1 MNFSLISFS
10 TWLTA
15 ILSYNPTWVFS
26 VMSHNNIPNN
36 AEEIKMRELLGAQ
49 SSFYNVFDAQKLDL
63 CGQFQEPKL
72 ILTSNEKIHLLKSLI
87 FVTSYFRVI
96 CLFPIFFVW
105 ADNITL
111 PINLLRLTYSRNERV
126 ICIYLM
132 VETKYIKTQITLLL
146 HLSKGQKEIIIK
158 LHIC

>member
-1 MNFSLISFS
+1 MYISIFIIHRRKNRSTFNLIRCVWDFEANHVDEYSQWLWANVALLSVIVESLQLFQSN
-10 TWLTA
+10 
-15 ILSYNPTWVFS
+15 LS
-26 VMSHNNIPNN
+26 
-36 AEEIKMRELLGAQ
+36 
-49 SSFYNVFDAQKLDL
+49 
-63 CGQFQEPKL
+63 
-72 ILTSNEKIHLLKSLI
+72 
-87 FVTSYFRVI
+87 
-96 CLFPIFFVW
+96 FPIFFVW

-158 LHIC
+158 LHICWCASLFCMVYCCLRGIIH

>member
-1 MNFSLISFS
+1 
-10 TWLTA
+10 
-15 ILSYNPTWVFS
+15 
-26 VMSHNNIPNN
+26 
-36 AEEIKMRELLGAQ
+36 MRIFTYQ
-49 SSFYNVFDAQKLDL
+49 YPYIV
-63 CGQFQEPKL
+63 
-72 ILTSNEKIHLLKSLI
+72 EKIQLQLIWSDAFEISKQTILINIVSDYELMLHYHRLLSSHFI
-87 FVTSYFRVI
+87 YFRVI

-158 LHIC
+158 LHICWCASLFCMAYCCLRGIIH

>member
-1 MNFSLISFS
+1 MCIYLHINIHRRSNTTTVTLIGCYEILKQTILMNIVSDYELM
-10 TWLTA
+10 LHYHRL
-15 ILSYNPTWVFS
+15 LSYHF
-26 VMSHNNIPNN
+26 I
-36 AEEIKMRELLGAQ
+36 
-49 SSFYNVFDAQKLDL
+49 
-63 CGQFQEPKL
+63 
-72 ILTSNEKIHLLKSLI
+72 
-87 FVTSYFRVI
+87 YFRVI

>member
-1 MNFSLISFS
+1 MCIYLHINIHRRSNTTTVTLIGCYEILKQTILMNIVSDYELM
-10 TWLTA
+10 LHYHRL
-15 ILSYNPTWVFS
+15 LS
-26 VMSHNNIPNN
+26 SHFI
-36 AEEIKMRELLGAQ
+36 
-49 SSFYNVFDAQKLDL
+49 
-63 CGQFQEPKL
+63 
-72 ILTSNEKIHLLKSLI
+72 
-87 FVTSYFRVI
+87 YFRVI